1 MLNPAIRR
9 KLMALEV
16 CSRALLVSFLD
27 ISFPAHAC
35 SFEVCTASDCVG
47 LRLFEC
53 VHVCTSV
60 LNVLLVHLNA
70 CMCAHTHV
78 IAGTHISLQSLKS
91 IKLLEVLRKREHFSS
106 IHSSNPVVRAFR

>member
-53 VHVCTSV
+53 VHVCTNSFAHIPRTKA
-60 LNVLLVHLNA
+60 HLTRL
-70 CMCAHTHV
+70 CCA
-78 IAGTHISLQSLKS
+78 ASAPGRRLSK
-91 IKLLEVLRKREHFSS
+91 
-106 IHSSNPVVRAFR
+106 P